1 MQKVILILHTAAAV
15 VLAALAA
22 FNSENSLLTYSALA
36 GMINLICSLT
46 VCLAVRAASS
56 DGGYNMRKLHSIEK
70 AVSIE
75 ALLFTLP
82 LFLMATPFSSD
93 IIFIFIIN
101 LTFIVLFI
109 SIIIADNKYK

>member
-1 MQKVILILHTAAAV
+1 MQKVIFVLHTAVAAA
-15 VLAALAA
+15 LAALAA
-22 FNSENSLLTYSALA
+22 YHSENSLLTYSALA
-36 GMINLICSLT
+36 GVINLILSLT

-56 DGGYNMRKLHSIEK
+56 DGRYNMRKLHSIENV
-70 AVSIE
+70 VSIE
-75 ALLFTLP
+75 TLLLTLP

-101 LTFIVLFI
+101 LTFIVLLI